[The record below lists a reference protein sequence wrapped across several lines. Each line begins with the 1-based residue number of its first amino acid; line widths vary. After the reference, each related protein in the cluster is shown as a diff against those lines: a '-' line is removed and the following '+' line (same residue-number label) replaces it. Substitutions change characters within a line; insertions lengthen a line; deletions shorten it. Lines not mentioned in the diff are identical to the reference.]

1 MHDLNINK
9 ACLING
15 RGTFSSM
22 ARQSPA
28 REMQPDVLLI
38 LGIRFFS
45 SFVVNL
51 INMVLEGQDVRK
63 T

>member
-9 ACLING
+9 ACLINE
-15 RGTFSSM
+15 RGAVCSM

-38 LGIRFFS
+38 FGIRFFS